1 MAWLGGSYFDFHL
14 SGLSCVYINICHEVI
29 TLCNVL
35 VVAQSL
41 TL

>member
-1 MAWLGGSYFDFHL
+1 LGGSYFDFHL
-14 SGLSCVYINICHEVI
+14 SGLSCVYINICREVI